1 MIGMLEAQISE
12 LKALNEENELKLKE
26 MIEVVKKKDDHL

>member
-1 MIGMLEAQISE
+1 MLEAQISE

-26 MIEVVKKKDDHL
+26 MIEVVKKKDDDL